1 MKLIIDK
8 GLFVDYPDVLEV
20 KDLQKMLQIG
30 RNTALR
36 LLSNGDIKSF
46 RIGNRYKVLKTSVI
60 EYICLQLSY

>member
-60 EYICLQLSY
+60 DYICLQLSN